1 MPDAGAVILVVVVAA
16 LIFDFSNGWHD
27 SANAIATVVS
37 TKVLSPLQGVLMAAV
52 LNFAGA
58 FHGTA
63 VAKTIGTDI
72 ADPKLVSMLVVLMAL
87 LAATSWNLFTQYLG
101 LPSSSSHA
109 LIGGLVGAVLA
120 THGASVLKSEGL
132 VKVLSALLL
141 SPMAGFAAGFA
152 IMSLIYLLFA
162 RSSPTLVNRLFGK
175 AQIASAALMAYSHG
189 TNDAQ
194 KAMGIITMALVSG
207 GYLHTFA
214 VPVWVILAA
223 ASAMAAGTALG
234 GWKIIKTLGV
244 GMYHMKPV
252 NGFAAE
258 TAASI
263 VLLSAAHVGAPVST
277 THTITSSIMGVG
289 AARRFSAVRWGI
301 AGKIVLAW
309 VFTLPCT
316 ALLAALLSLVLA
328 GIGFEL

>member
-1 MPDAGAVILVVVVAA
+1 

-37 TKVLSPLQGVLMAAV
+37 TRVLSPLQGVAMAAI

-58 FHGTA
+58 FSGTA
-63 VAKTIGTDI
+63 VAETIGTDI
-72 ADPKLVSMLVVLMAL
+72 ADPAHVSQLVILGAL
-87 LAATSWNLFTQYLG
+87 LAATSWNLFTQILG

-109 LIGGLVGAVLA
+109 LIGGLVGSVLA
-120 THGASVLKSEGL
+120 SRGSDVLKAEGI

-141 SPMAGFAAGFA
+141 SPIAGFVAGAFV
-152 IMSLIYLLFA
+152 MFLIYLLFGRA
-162 RSSPTLVNRLFGK
+162 TPTTVNRVFGK
-175 AQIASAALMAYSHG
+175 AQILSAAMMAFSHG

-207 GYLHTFA
+207 GYLSTFD
-214 VPVWVILAA
+214 VPFWVVVAA

-234 GWKIIKTLGV
+234 GWKIIRTLGM

-258 TAASI
+258 TAASA
-263 VLLSAAHVGAPVST
+263 VLLGAASLGAPVST
-277 THTITSSIMGVG
+277 THTITSTILGVG
-289 AARRFSAVRWGI
+289 ATRRLSAVRWGI

-316 ALLAALLSLVLA
+316 ALLAAALEFLL
-328 GIGFEL
+328 GFVPL